1 MAPKPKLSPTSPGR
15 KRATA
20 KPEKPATPKPQKPGF
35 DLISVMQPDAMINAF
50 KSLAASRAGLENR
63 RVTVRSLYD
72 EAVRELLAD
81 LQTGRR
87 VFFSPNPIDGG
98 PRRSIWLQIST
109 METLKQT
116 GDRLNIQ
123 YAHLVF
129 TAFIQYLARRGV
141 MLAGFPASFGG

>member
-1 MAPKPKLSPTSPGR
+1 
-15 KRATA
+15 
-20 KPEKPATPKPQKPGF
+20 
-35 DLISVMQPDAMINAF
+35 MQPDSMIEAF
-50 KSLAASRAGLENR
+50 KGLAASRAGLENR

-81 LQTGRR
+81 LQAGRR
-87 VFFSPNPIDGG
+87 VFFSPNPIDSG
-98 PRRSIWLQIST
+98 PRRSVWLQVST
-109 METLKQT
+109 MQTLKQT